1 MKRIS
6 YEKPQMYA
14 ETFIANQYIA
24 ACEEP
29 IYNVKPTD
37 VKCTSEGHTNKQ
49 TTTMFLDTQTAC
61 IVKFNPGVGTAS
73 GDKFYT
79 QFEACAYTVRCNKQN
94 WLADHPYDTSFKL
107 HVASH
112 GTWQGDKDGFILH
125 DTVIDLSTAEH
136 YQLS

>member
-6 YEKPQMYA
+6 YERPQMYA

-24 ACEEP
+24 ACKEP
-29 IYNVKPTD
+29 IYNVTPTE
-37 VKCTSEGHTNKQ
+37 VKCTSDGHTNKQ
-49 TTTMFLDTQTAC
+49 ITTMFLDTQTAC

-79 QFEACAYTVRCNKQN
+79 QFEACAYRVGCNKQN
-94 WLADHPYDTSFKL
+94 WLANNPKDTNFER
-107 HVASH
+107 HVNKH
-112 GTWQGDKDGFILH
+112 GTWQGDADGFILH
-125 DTVIDLSTAEH
+125 DTVIDLSTAEK